1 MSLEEI
7 IEAKVEA
14 GVIKALKRFV
24 HLVPP
29 EYYTVD
35 EVASMMKVHPET
47 VSRMCRNG
55 EITYLKFG
63 KFVRISPADFAKYTE
78 KNKISS

>member
-7 IEAKVEA
+7 IESKVEA
-14 GVIKALKRFV
+14 GVEKALKRFI

-35 EVASMMKVHPET
+35 EVAAMMKVHPET
-47 VSRMCRNG
+47 IARMCRNG
-55 EITYLKFG
+55 EIPYLKFG
-63 KFVRISPADFAKYTE
+63 KFVRISPADFADYIK
-78 KNKISS
+78 KNQISS